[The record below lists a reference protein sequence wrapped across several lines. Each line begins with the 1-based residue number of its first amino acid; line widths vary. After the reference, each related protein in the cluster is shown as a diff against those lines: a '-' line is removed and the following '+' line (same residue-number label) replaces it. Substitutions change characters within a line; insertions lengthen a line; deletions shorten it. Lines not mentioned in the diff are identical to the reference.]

1 MSKIVRKD
9 FSWFAHN
16 H

>member
-9 FSWFAHN
+9 FSWFAH